1 MNRNYEQ
8 KWGELMLYRPM
19 TADDYEAAYQLW
31 ESTEGMG
38 LSEAD
43 SREEILRYLERN
55 PGISQVCVHE
65 DGTLAGTAMCGHD
78 GRRGY
83 MYHVAVSGS
92 SRGSGAGREMVSR
105 CMDKLREEGI
115 MKCHLMVIEGN
126 RLGRGFWSGI
136 GWQEREGLVLCS
148 RNS

>member
-1 MNRNYEQ
+1 
-8 KWGELMLYRPM
+8 MLYRPM

-31 ESTEGMG
+31 ENTAGMG

-43 SREEILRYLERN
+43 SREEILRYLDRN

-65 DGTLAGTAMCGHD
+65 DGRLAGTAMCGHD

-83 MYHVAVSGS
+83 MYHVAVSGG

-115 MKCHLMVIEGN
+115 RKCHLMVIESN
-126 RLGRGFWSGI
+126 SLGRDFWSGI
-136 GWQEREGLVLCS
+136 GWQERDGLVLCS

>member
-1 MNRNYEQ
+1 MI
-8 KWGELMLYRPM
+8 YRPM

-31 ESTEGMG
+31 ENTAGMN

-43 SREEILRYLERN
+43 SRGEVVRYLERN
-55 PGISQVCVHE
+55 PGISQVCVNE

-83 MYHVAVSGS
+83 MYHVAVSGG
-92 SRGSGAGREMVSR
+92 SRGSGAGRELVSR
-105 CMDKLREEGI
+105 CLGKLREEGI
-115 MKCHLMVIEGN
+115 MKCHLMVIGN
-126 RLGRGFWSGI
+126 NSLGRSFWAGV
-136 GWQEREGLVLCS
+136 GWQERDGIVLFS

>member
-1 MNRNYEQ
+1 MQ
-8 KWGELMLYRPM
+8 YRPM
-19 TADDYEAAYQLW
+19 IAGDYEAAYRLW
-31 ESTEGMG
+31 ENTAGMG
-38 LSEAD
+38 LSGAD

-55 PGISQVCVHE
+55 PGISQVCVNE

-105 CMDKLREEGI
+105 CLGKLREAGI
-115 MKCHLMVIEGN
+115 MKCHLMVIEDN
-126 RLGRGFWSGI
+126 SLGRSFWSGI
-136 GWQEREGLVLCS
+136 GWQERDGLVLFS
-148 RNS
+148 QNS